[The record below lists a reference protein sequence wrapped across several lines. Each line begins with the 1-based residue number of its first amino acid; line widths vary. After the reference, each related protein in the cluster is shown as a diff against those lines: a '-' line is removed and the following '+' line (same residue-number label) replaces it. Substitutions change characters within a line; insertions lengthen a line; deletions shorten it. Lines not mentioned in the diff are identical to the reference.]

1 MLDTL
6 REMWDAGV
14 PADVIAAHL
23 GIRRQRLHEL
33 RREHGIPDRVCK
45 FRKRLAD
52 PTPEEIEERSREC
65 RERHYAERRAEK
77 DETSRIKVWRHA
89 RDASA

>member
-1 MLDTL
+1 MLETL
-6 REMWDAGV
+6 RQMWDAGV

-33 RREHGIPDRVCK
+33 RREHGIPDRACK

-52 PTPEEIEERSREC
+52 PTPDEIAERAREC

>member
-1 MLDTL
+1 MVETL
-6 REMWDAGV
+6 RQMWDAGV

-45 FRKRLAD
+45 FRKRIVD
-52 PTPEEIEERSREC
+52 PTPDEIRDRKREC
-65 RERHYAERRAEK
+65 RRRHFAEK
-77 DETSRIKVWRHA
+77 R

>member
-1 MLDTL
+1 MLETL
-6 REMWDAGV
+6 RQMWDAGV

-33 RREHGIPDRVCK
+33 RREHGIPDRACK
-45 FRKRLAD
+45 FRKRIVD
-52 PTPEEIEERSREC
+52 PTPDEIRDRKREC
-65 RERHYAERRAEK
+65 RRRHFAEK
-77 DETSRIKVWRHA
+77 R

>member
-1 MLDTL
+1 MVETL
-6 REMWDAGV
+6 RQMWDAGV

-33 RREHGIPDRVCK
+33 RREHGIPDRPNK
-45 FRKRLAD
+45 FRKRIVD
-52 PTPEEIEERSREC
+52 PTPDEIRDRKREC
-65 RERHYAERRAEK
+65 RRRHFAEK
-77 DETSRIKVWRHA
+77 R